1 MTPPTFA
8 AGLDTFVDERDRLI
22 AAAYRIVDSH
32 AVAEE
37 LVQESWIRWH
47 AKQYPPEHT
56 RPLLL
61 RIVKNLAIDWH
72 RKRRVEFDALE
83 TQRLLDES
91 AHDAERIVAA
101 RQQLT
106 QVIQLI
112 EKLPPK
118 ARLAFRYSRIE
129 GMTLKEVGKRLGVSE
144 SRASQL
150 VSDAIVRLVVVFD
163 D

>member
-1 MTPPTFA
+1 MTHPTYA
-8 AGLDTFVDERDRLI
+8 TGLDTFVDERDRLI

-47 AKQYPPEHT
+47 AKQYPAEHT

-72 RKRRVEFDALE
+72 RKRRIEFEAIE
-83 TQRLLDES
+83 TQRLLDET
-91 AHDAERIVAA
+91 ALDAERVVLA
-101 RQQLT
+101 RQQLHN
-106 QVIQLI
+106 VIKLV
-112 EKLPPK
+112 ETLPPK
-118 ARLAFRYSRIE
+118 VRLAFRYSRIE

-150 VSDAIVRLVVVFD
+150 VSDAIVRLVVVFED
-163 D
+163 